1 MNESFS
7 LAIGK
12 FIKKAPE
19 SADKIVKKVCFDLY
33 QHFVDRT
40 PYDTGRA
47 RGGWAIGVNER
58 RLAPEGRCAEPG
70 TKANTSVESMFG
82 EAKSI
87 LAEVKGDC
95 VVYMCNNVEY
105 IVPLE
110 EGWSKKQAP
119 AGMVRVTLREYQ
131 KYVRDAVAAGL

>member
-1 MNESFS
+1 MDESFS
-7 LAIGK
+7 LAINK
-12 FIKKAPE
+12 FVKKAPE
-19 SADKIVKKVCFDLY
+19 HVNEIVRRVCFDLY

-58 RLAPEGRCAEPG
+58 RLAPEGRKAEPG
-70 TKANTSVESMFG
+70 REANTSLEGMFG

-95 VVYMCNNVEY
+95 VVYMVNNVEY
-105 IVPLE
+105 IIPLE
-110 EGWSKKQAP
+110 MGHSKQRP
-119 AGMVRVTLREYQ
+119 HGFVRITLREYQ
-131 KYVRDAVAAGL
+131 KYLRDAASTL